1 MRDPGPIGAARRW
14 LRDLRRRVLCG
25 VVGSHVGTV
34 ESTTVTTEQY
44 ELMLT
49 YLPCARCGRLV
60 PLNLTP
66 RHVVEG
72 AIYGAADQDR

>member
-1 MRDPGPIGAARRW
+1 MRDSELIGAALRW
-14 LRDLRRRVLCG
+14 VRDLRRRLLCG
-25 VVGSHVGTV
+25 VVGTHVGTV
-34 ESTTVTTEQY
+34 ESTTVATEQY

-49 YLPCARCGRLV
+49 YLPCTRCGRLV

-72 AIYGAADQDR
+72 ALYGAADENR